1 MQFLSGHENLKAK
14 LHCFRISDDAWCEI
28 CEVDTEKTAC
38 VCSCNAMPFAMKKSR
53 RRRSFVDEHWR
64 GQNIS
69 MRLEHM

>member
-38 VCSCNAMPFAMKKSR
+38 VCWCNAMPFAMKSR
-53 RRRSFVDEHWR
+53 GVEDLLSTNTGEDR
-64 GQNIS
+64 I
-69 MRLEHM
+69 